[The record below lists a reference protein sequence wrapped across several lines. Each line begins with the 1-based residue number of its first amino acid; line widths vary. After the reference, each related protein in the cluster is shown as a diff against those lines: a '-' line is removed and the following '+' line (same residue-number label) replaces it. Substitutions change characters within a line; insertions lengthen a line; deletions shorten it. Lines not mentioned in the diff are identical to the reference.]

1 MVLVFSVGT
10 EGQKGQKLLN
20 TPRHPLTS
28 ANSFIKTIPMKKAA
42 KKRGKGRPKK
52 AMQMKAIVVAVSLY
66 DAENRKLEAMAAK
79 RGESKSEVVRRL
91 IREAR

>member
-1 MVLVFSVGT
+1 
-10 EGQKGQKLLN
+10 
-20 TPRHPLTS
+20 
-28 ANSFIKTIPMKKAA
+28 MKKAA